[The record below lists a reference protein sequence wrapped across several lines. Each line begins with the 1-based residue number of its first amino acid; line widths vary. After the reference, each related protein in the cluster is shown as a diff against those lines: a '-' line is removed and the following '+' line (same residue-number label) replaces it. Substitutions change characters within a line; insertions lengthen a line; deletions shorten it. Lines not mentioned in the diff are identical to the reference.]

1 MQTTMQTEIQQAIYA
16 GERALSS
23 LRNAKESL
31 DSAKNWGIFDMLG
44 GGLIT
49 NLVKHSKIDSSSSY
63 IRQAEQDIQAFQREL
78 KDVSLYPD
86 LHIEISGFLTFAD
99 FFFDGLL
106 ADYLVQTKI
115 NEARSR
121 LDDAIRQVESLV
133 MHLRNHLYT

>member
-1 MQTTMQTEIQQAIYA
+1 MQTTMNTEIQEAIYA
-16 GERALSS
+16 GERARNS
-23 LRNAKESL
+23 LYKAKEHL
-31 DSAKNWGIFDMLG
+31 DSAKNWGIVDMIG
-44 GGLIT
+44 GGLLT
-49 NLVKHSKIDSSSSY
+49 DMFKHSKLNSSSDY
-63 IRQAEQDIQAFQREL
+63 MKQAEQDMLAFQREL

-121 LDDAIRQVESLV
+121 LDNAIRQVESLL
-133 MHLRNHLYT
+133 MHLRNHLY